1 MSFQNL
7 LPSPSLAANDR
18 QSSEGSQVSFQN
30 QFTTKLKSFIRSQA
44 LLHAFMQD
52 YPHLK
57 GVEFVEQIL
66 QHFEFTF
73 HVKWNEKERIPSEGR
88 LVIISNHPL
97 GTLDAAALFKL
108 VSEVRSDVKVVV
120 EHGEDQLDS
129 LSSIVLPL
137 KSSPLALDDNP
148 CSAREALLSFL
159 DNEGA
164 LIFFPSQDLSRAR
177 PGGVT
182 DTKWGH
188 DFFKLALEAKSD
200 VLPVFINATNSAMF
214 YSLSAIYKPLS
225 SLMLVPEMYKKNNK
239 SVEIR
244 VGNLIAHE
252 SFSSCGFPVKTQ
264 VKLFKKHVYKIGRG
278 KQGIWPT
285 QSQIAHP
292 EPRQDLKQLISSQV
306 RLGETSDGKH
316 IYLYK
321 NEGSCCVLREIGRLR
336 EIAFRAVGEGT
347 GQRRDID
354 QYDASYSQLV
364 LWDECDL
371 EVVGAYRLAD
381 AGEIIQQEG
390 VTGLYSSG
398 LFKYHDNILPLLAEG
413 AELGRSFVQP
423 KYWGKRS
430 LDYLW
435 YGIGAYLNQNP
446 HIRYLF
452 GPVSISNDMPKAAK
466 DLLVYF
472 FTLHFGV
479 QHSSLNV
486 NRDQPLAISHHP
498 YKLTEGVVSNLKVN
512 FSGDDYRADF
522 KVLKHIL
529 SNMGSSIPT
538 LYKQYCELCEP
549 GGLTFLGF
557 GVDPDFGDC
566 IDGLVMVDTT
576 KIKEKKRRRYIPS
589 ECSVE
594 DKA

>member
-1 MSFQNL
+1 
-7 LPSPSLAANDR
+7 
-18 QSSEGSQVSFQN
+18 
-30 QFTTKLKSFIRSQA
+30 
-44 LLHAFMQD
+44 MQD

-73 HVKWNEKERIPSEGR
+73 QTKWNEKERIPAEGR
-88 LVIISNHPL
+88 VVIISNHPL

-120 EHGEDQLDS
+120 EHGEEQLES
-129 LSSIVLPL
+129 LSPIVLPL
-137 KSSPLALDDNP
+137 NSSNLALDENTT
-148 CSAREALLSFL
+148 ATFEALLSFL
-159 DNEGA
+159 EQEGA
-164 LIFFPSQDLSRAR
+164 LIIFPSQDLSRAR
-177 PGGVT
+177 LGGVT
-182 DTKWGH
+182 DTKWRC
-188 DFFKLALEAKSD
+188 DFLQLALDAKSN
-200 VLPVFINATNSAMF
+200 VLPVFIDATNSAMF

-239 SVEIR
+239 AVEIR
-244 VGNLIAHE
+244 VGNLIANE
-252 SFSSCGFPVKTQ
+252 SFSSCGLPVKTQ
-264 VKLFKKHVYKIGRG
+264 VKLFKKHVSRIGRG

-292 EPRQDLKQLISSQV
+292 EPRKDLKQLISSQV
-306 RLGETSDGKH
+306 RLGETKDGKH

-364 LWDECDL
+364 LWDECNL
-371 EVVGAYRLAD
+371 EIVGAYRLAA
-381 AGEIIQQEG
+381 AGEIIQQKG
-390 VTGLYSSG
+390 VSGLYSSG
-398 LFKYHDNILPLLAEG
+398 LFKYHEDMIPLLAQG

-435 YGIGAYLNQNP
+435 YGIGAYLKENP
-446 HIRYLF
+446 QVRYLF
-452 GPVSISNDMPKAAK
+452 GPVSISNDIPKTAK

-472 FTLHFGV
+472 FTLYFGL
-479 QHSSLNV
+479 QHSNLNV
-486 NRDQPLAISHHP
+486 DRDKPLALARYP
-498 YKLTEGVVSNLKVN
+498 YKLSEGLVSNLKTN
-512 FSGDDYRADF
+512 FTGQDYRADF

-529 SNMGSSIPT
+529 SNMGCSIPT

-566 IDGLVMVDTT
+566 VDGLVLVDTS
-576 KIKEKKRRRYIPS
+576 KIKEKKRLRYIPF
-589 ECSVE
+589 ECNLE
-594 DKA
+594 DKV